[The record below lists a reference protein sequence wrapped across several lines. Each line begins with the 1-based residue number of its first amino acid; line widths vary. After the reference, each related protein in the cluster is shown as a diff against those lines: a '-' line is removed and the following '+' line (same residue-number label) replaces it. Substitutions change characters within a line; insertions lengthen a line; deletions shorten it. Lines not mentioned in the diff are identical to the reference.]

1 MKPCIV
7 DMFQCSYFVGEAEV
21 GKEGAL
27 CTFAYKL
34 WLYLKFTKFMLQHL
48 ASHEYADNLLILF
61 ARSES
66 FEPPILGDGI
76 SQNSCAECLD

>member
-27 CTFAYKL
+27 CI
-34 WLYLKFTKFMLQHL
+34 FMYVCVQTL
-48 ASHEYADNLLILF
+48 ALLEIH
-61 ARSES
+61 
-66 FEPPILGDGI
+66 
-76 SQNSCAECLD
+76 